1 MDVRIVS
8 KRFWM
13 IESLVSALLII
24 EDTGYPSA
32 PKWQGLDKAV
42 RVAETK
48 RSLLLVDEQ
57 PRCTG
62 TLRGGESPREV
73 LPNIWLTVLF

>member
-42 RVAETK
+42 RVAEPK
-48 RSLLLVDEQ
+48 
-57 PRCTG
+57 
-62 TLRGGESPREV
+62 EV
-73 LPNIWLTVLF
+73 SVTSR

>member
-32 PKWQGLDKAV
+32 PKWQKAWT
-42 RVAETK
+42 RLSEWLRQK

-57 PRCTG
+57 PRCATG
-62 TLRGGESPREV
+62 TLQRVGESMEV
-73 LPNIWLTVLF
+73 LPSMA